1 MEPNVPPKPGE
12 RCRGCENL
20 DVRCSHD
27 YINKK
32 PGRPLGSTKKV
43 KEEKDAKGSSER
55 PTSTSGKSDSKRQG
69 GSLKDSTVPEVNYPN
84 FDEQLQGLPDL
95 HVPLSHFGQGPSQT
109 SPFASSIPLRSSYSA
124 SLLSPTSPYKE
135 SSGAR
140 DGDSRVRGPAEM
152 DLWPA
157 FLDRSAASSVGD
169 TSSPYSLYPG
179 SMPGSGRHDHLG
191 SHSLTPSG
199 YMAPS
204 YEGDRGIKRKA
215 SEEEL
220 FSPVQPSAEYT
231 GEQSS
236 RYPSDNRRRSFSRRS
251 SMSIGRLIQPDQQRG
266 PAPSADHPTGLSN
279 GIPHYG
285 QIPDNRYHLPGD
297 FAHRESFGSAP
308 SDSGIDPSL
317 FLQPPLHPQPRSLFS
332 QPTIPPL
339 SLDIE
344 DIAPWQDICD
354 FLNLYLRYQHA
365 LVPIVHKPSFTTD
378 LFQRRDKTDPEFRAL
393 LLSLGEIQTRITLS
407 SDVSLLSGTTLQYP
421 MSSAKSLLHGCPSS
435 PFKNFEPCNRS
446 AIMPPVQSKSI
457 FARKDYTSIWSR
469 PC

>member
-1 MEPNVPPKPGE
+1 MVQQIKCIPSKMEPNVPPKPGE

-43 KEEKDAKGSSER
+43 KEEKDAKQSSER
-55 PTSTSGKSDSKRQG
+55 PTSASGKPDSKRQG
-69 GSLKDSTVPEVNYPN
+69 DSAKKANLAAVDYPS
-84 FDEQLQGLPDL
+84 FDEQLHGLPDL
-95 HVPLSHFGQGPSQT
+95 HIPLSHFDQGSSQT
-109 SPFASSIPLRSSYSA
+109 SPFASNLPLRPSYSA
-124 SLLSPTSPYKE
+124 SLLSPISPYNKD
-135 SSGAR
+135 SPDVR
-140 DGDSRVRGPAEM
+140 DADGRIRAPAEM

-157 FLDRSAASSVGD
+157 FLDRSAASSVVD

-179 SMPGSGRHDHLG
+179 SMPGSSRHDHHG
-191 SHSLTPSG
+191 GHSLTPSG

-220 FSPVQPSAEYT
+220 FSPPQPSAEYS
-231 GEQSS
+231 GDQSS
-236 RYPSDNRRRSFSRRS
+236 RYPSDDRRRSFSRRS

-266 PAPSADHPTGLSN
+266 PALSADHPTGLSN
-279 GIPHYG
+279 GTSHYG
-285 QIPDNRYHLPGD
+285 QNSDNRYHQPGN
-297 FAHRESFGSAP
+297 FVHRESFGSAP

-317 FLQPPLHPQPRSLFS
+317 FQQPPAQPQPRSLFS

-344 DIAPWQDICD
+344 DIAPWQDVCE
-354 FLNLYLRYQHA
+354 FLTLYLKYQHA

-378 LFQRRDKTDPEFRAL
+378 LLQRRDKTDPEFRAL
-393 LLSLGEIQTRITLS
+393 LLSLGESHTGTVS
-407 SDVSLLSGTTLQYP
+407 SNEVS
-421 MSSAKSLLHGCPSS
+421 
-435 PFKNFEPCNRS
+435 
-446 AIMPPVQSKSI
+446 
-457 FARKDYTSIWSR
+457 
-469 PC
+469 